1 MLVKSLRAIT
11 RTPVAQ
17 HLTALRCASSRS
29 RVFSS
34 NALLDCVRERTLPPF
49 KQVQIADIEPAVRA
63 VAAEFTQELRA
74 LETDLG
80 VSKAPVRWKDV
91 VDPIELHS
99 DPLGRLWGIVGHLMS
114 VRNSEELRKV
124 HDQLQPLVIQTITE
138 ASQSQQL
145 YKAYQSVHD
154 SFEWDSLS
162 LDQQVKCFYCQRL
175 RWIASLTFRDL
186 CKYSGS
192 WS

>member
-1 MLVKSLRAIT
+1 MLVRSLCAIT
-11 RTPVAQ
+11 RAPVARR
-17 HLTALRCASSRS
+17 LAALRCASNHNRLA
-29 RVFSS
+29 SS

-49 KQVQIADIEPAVRA
+49 ERVRIVDMEPAVRA
-63 VAAEFTQELRA
+63 AAAEFTQELRA
-74 LETDLG
+74 LEATLG
-80 VSKAPVRWKDV
+80 EPETPVRWKDV

-145 YKAYQSVHD
+145 YRAYQSVRD
-154 SFEWDSLS
+154 SSEWDSLS
-162 LDQQVKCFYCQRL
+162 LDQQVEWQL
-175 RWIASLTFRDL
+175 LPAHGWIASLTFCL
-186 CKYSGS
+186 ICAYSGS